1 MALTCPQ
8 CAAPM
13 KEVRA
18 EAKTGYMVLLDQCS
32 QCGGI
37 WCDRWEL
44 YPVTEAAA
52 ARIDAAD
59 KEALH
64 QATPPADERLKCP
77 RCRARM
83 FRFRD
88 RTLPADARIERC
100 PNCDGM
106 WLNRGELRRFK
117 ERGTLAAGDAPA
129 HPPHGT
135 ASEREVDRLAH
146 RALDPKSWP
155 TISTLGDAFDASRE
169 EDADAGEAREEPKSG
184 ALWLIAR
191 TALRL
196 LLHV

>member
-8 CAAPM
+8 CAAAM
-13 KEVRA
+13 NEVKA
-18 EAKTGYMVLLDQCS
+18 EAATGYMILLDQCP

-44 YPVTEAAA
+44 YPVTAGAAA
-52 ARIDAAD
+52 HLDAVD
-59 KEALH
+59 HDALH
-64 QATPPADERLKCP
+64 QPTAPADEQLECP

-88 RTLPADARIERC
+88 PLVPADARIERC

-106 WLNRGELRRFK
+106 WLNRGELHRFK
-117 ERGTLAAGDAPA
+117 DHGAEMRAAARPAEPGAASDQQLDHLTRHALGDPQA
-129 HPPHGT
+129 
-135 ASEREVDRLAH
+135 
-146 RALDPKSWP
+146 WP
-155 TISTLGDAFDASRE
+155 TVRSLSDFEAPPAAPDAQDIR
-169 EDADAGEAREEPKSG
+169 DDLKSG
-184 ALWLIAR
+184 AMWLIAR

>member
-1 MALTCPQ
+1 
-8 CAAPM
+8 M
-13 KEVRA
+13 KEVKA
-18 EAKTGYMVLLDQCS
+18 EAKTGYMVLLDQCPR
-32 QCGGI
+32 CGGI

-52 ARIDAAD
+52 ERIDAAD

-64 QATPPADERLKCP
+64 QAIPPADEQHECP

-88 RTLPADARIERC
+88 PSIPADARIERC

-117 ERGTLAAGDAPA
+117 ERGAPPGGAALVHPAPS
-129 HPPHGT
+129 PT
-135 ASEREVDRLAH
+135 SEQELDRLTH
-146 RALDPKSWP
+146 HTLDPKSWP
-155 TISTLGDAFDASRE
+155 TVSSLRDAFDASQAE
-169 EDADAGEAREEPKSG
+169 ETDADEVRHELKSD
-184 ALWLIAR
+184 AIWLIAR

>member
-13 KEVRA
+13 NEVRA
-18 EAKTGYMVLLDQCS
+18 EAKTGYMVLLDQCPR
-32 QCGGI
+32 CGGI

-52 ARIDAAD
+52 ERIDVAD

-64 QATPPADERLKCP
+64 QATPPANEQLECP

-88 RTLPADARIERC
+88 PTIPADARIERC

-117 ERGTLAAGDAPA
+117 E
-129 HPPHGT
+129 HGT
-135 ASEREVDRLAH
+135 PAAAAAQAHTAPSPASEQELDHLTQRT
-146 RALDPKSWP
+146 LDPKPWP
-155 TISTLGDAFDASRE
+155 TVSTLSETFDPSRE
-169 EDADAGEAREEPKSG
+169 AVDADEVRDELKSG

-191 TALRL
+191 TVLRL

>member
-1 MALTCPQ
+1 MN
-8 CAAPM
+8 
-13 KEVRA
+13 EVKA
-18 EAKTGYMVLLDQCS
+18 EVKSGYLVILDQCR
-32 QCGGI
+32 QCGGM

-44 YPVTEAAA
+44 YPVTAAA
-52 ARIDAAD
+52 AERIDPVDQTALQQPTSSAD
-59 KEALH
+59 QPLE
-64 QATPPADERLKCP
+64 CP

-88 RTLPADARIERC
+88 PRLPPDARIERC

-117 ERGTLAAGDAPA
+117 EQAGSPEPARAAAQ
-129 HPPHGT
+129 PPV
-135 ASEREVDRLAH
+135 EDEELDRLTH

-155 TISTLGDAFDASRE
+155 TVTTLGDAVDGSPQQ
-169 EDADAGEAREEPKSG
+169 ADGGELRSQLKSD

>member
-13 KEVRA
+13 NEVRA
-18 EAKTGYMVLLDQCS
+18 EAKTGYMVMLDQCPR
-32 QCGGI
+32 CGGI

-44 YPVTEAAA
+44 YPVTAAA
-52 ARIDAAD
+52 AERIDPVD
-59 KEALH
+59 HEALH
-64 QATPPADERLKCP
+64 QETPPADEQLECP

-88 RTLPADARIERC
+88 PTIPADARIERC

-106 WLNRGELRRFK
+106 RLNRGELRRLK
-117 ERGTLAAGDAPA
+117 ERGAPTA
-129 HPPHGT
+129 TATPLHPPHSP
-135 ASEREVDRLAH
+135 ASEQELDRLTQ
-146 RALDPKSWP
+146 RALDPKWWP
-155 TISTLGDAFDASRE
+155 TVSTLGDALE
-169 EDADAGEAREEPKSG
+169 PLQETADVDEVRHELRSS
-184 ALWLIAR
+184 ALWLVAR